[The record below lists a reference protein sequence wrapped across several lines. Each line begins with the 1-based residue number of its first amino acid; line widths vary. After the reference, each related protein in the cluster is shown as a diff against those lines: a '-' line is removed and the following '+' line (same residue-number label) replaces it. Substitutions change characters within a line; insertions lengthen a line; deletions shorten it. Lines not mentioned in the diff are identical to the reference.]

1 MLPPLTPSSLQSS
14 RVSLRALPILF
25 APRAKKP
32 PCSRRLAESRPPLAL
47 LSLLFV
53 RGALGQE
60 KDKGERNGEADEGN
74 LCEVDVGVA
83 DAAEAKEESSVAVGV
98 FVTSSCW

>member
-14 RVSLRALPILF
+14 RVSLRALPVLF

-32 PCSRRLAESRPPLAL
+32 PCSRRLAESRLPLAL
-47 LSLLFV
+47 LPLLV
-53 RGALGQE
+53 RGGLGQE

-98 FVTSSCW
+98 FVTSSRW